1 MTAALP
7 FSERSGTMRRFCS
20 PLLPA
25 IAALLFGG
33 SIVSAEEAAGP
44 PALIAIADPS
54 EALTF
59 ARVSIEGTAQLLA
72 VTAYEGETV
81 SGVVLTGAPD
91 DPITAFQ
98 ALGFNGL
105 DALIAAAGASI
116 ETPASSLLMPVA
128 LTDRHIA
135 AGTNF
140 PEHAEEATVEDG
152 PFLFTKAV
160 QPTGRG
166 TLAYS
171 DAWLLDYEVEL
182 CFVGFDVIELNS
194 PPEHVGLF
202 LCNDFTDRA
211 ALLRHLDPFDPA
223 SGKGFTTGKSAPG
236 FMPIGDLFVIPRDRN
251 SFVPDIELTLFVDGI
266 ERQRAFQKQA
276 VWDFDE
282 MLVQINERRDVVW
295 DYRGAPVMLPLED
308 GAIPLRTAVLGGTPS
323 GTIFQGEIGFTVYI
337 RAAFSW
343 LFGGWDKSIIDWV
356 IETIIADAK
365 VSDTFLKPG
374 NLVVLQAD
382 KLGRV
387 ATEIVAP

>member
-1 MTAALP
+1 M
-7 FSERSGTMRRFCS
+7 MREFCS
-20 PLLPA
+20 PA
-25 IAALLFGG
+25 FAAFAALLFGT
-33 SIVSAEEAAGP
+33 SLASAEGVAVP
-44 PALIAIADPS
+44 PATVAIADPS

-59 ARVSIEGTAQLLA
+59 ARILIDGEAQLLA
-72 VTAYEGETV
+72 VSAYEDGTV
-81 SGVVLTGAPD
+81 SGLVLTGAPE
-91 DPITAFQ
+91 DPISAFQ
-98 ALGFNGL
+98 ALGFDGL
-105 DALIAAAGASI
+105 DMLISEAGARI
-116 ETPASSLLMPVA
+116 ETPASELLMPVA

-182 CFVGFDVIELNS
+182 CFVGFEVIDLNS

-236 FMPIGDLFVIPRDRN
+236 FMPIGDLFVIPRDRK
-251 SFVPDIELTLFVDGI
+251 SFVPEIELTLFVDGI

-282 MLVQINERRDVVW
+282 MLVQIDQRRDVVW
-295 DYRGAPVMLPLED
+295 DYRGEPIMLPLKE
-308 GAIPLRTAVLGGTPS
+308 GSIPLRTALLGGTPS

-343 LFGGWDKSIIDWV
+343 LIGGWNKSIIDWV
-356 IETIIADAK
+356 IETIIDDAK
-365 VSDTFLKPG
+365 ASGVFLEPG
-374 NLVVLQAD
+374 NQVVLQAD

-387 ATEIVAP
+387 VTEIVAP

>member
-1 MTAALP
+1 MLAAL
-7 FSERSGTMRRFCS
+7 
-20 PLLPA
+20 
-25 IAALLFGG
+25 AALLLGT
-33 SIVSAEEAAGP
+33 SLVSAEDVGGP
-44 PALIAIADPS
+44 PATIAIADPS
-54 EALTF
+54 DALTF
-59 ARVSIEGTAQLLA
+59 ARVSIDGQPQLLA
-72 VTAYEGETV
+72 VSAYEEGTV
-81 SGVVLTGAPD
+81 FGVILTGAPD
-91 DPITAFQ
+91 DPIAAFK
-98 ALGFNGL
+98 ALDFVGL
-105 DALIAAAGASI
+105 DALMAEAGARI
-116 ETPASSLLMPVA
+116 EIPATDLLMPVA

-160 QPTGRG
+160 QPTGHG
-166 TLAYS
+166 TLTYS

-182 CFVGFDVIELNS
+182 CFVGFDTIDLNS

-236 FMPIGDLFVIPRDRN
+236 FMPIGDLFVIPRDRT
-251 SFVPDIELTLFVDGI
+251 SFVPDIELTLFVDGL

-276 VWDFDE
+276 VWDLDE
-282 MLVQINERRDVVW
+282 MLVQIDQRRDVVW
-295 DYRGAPVMLPLED
+295 DYRGEPVMLPLEE
-308 GAIPLRTAVLGGTPS
+308 GSIPLRTALLGGTPS
-323 GTIFQGEIGFTVYI
+323 GTIFQGEIGFSVYV

-343 LFGGWDKSIIDWV
+343 LLGGWDKSIIERV

-365 VSDTFLKPG
+365 ASDTFLKPG
-374 NLVVLQAD
+374 NVVVLHAD

-387 ATEIVAP
+387 VTEIVAP

>member
-1 MTAALP
+1 MISALP
-7 FSERSGTMRRFCS
+7 IIESSRMMRQVCS
-20 PLLPA
+20 PFL
-25 IAALLFGG
+25 AAVAVFLFGT
-33 SIVSAEEAAGP
+33 SLVSAEEGAGP
-44 PALIAIADPS
+44 TATVVIADPS

-59 ARVSIEGTAQLLA
+59 ARVSIDGGPQLLA
-72 VTAYEGETV
+72 VSAYEEGIV

-98 ALGFNGL
+98 ALGFDGL
-105 DALIAAAGASI
+105 DALMSEAGARI
-116 ETPASSLLMPVA
+116 ETSASALLMPVA
-128 LTDRHIA
+128 LGDRHIA

-171 DAWLLDYEVEL
+171 DEWLLDYEVEL
-182 CFVGFDVIELNS
+182 CFVGFEVIDLNS

-236 FMPIGDLFVIPRDRN
+236 FLPIGDLFVIPRERK

-276 VWDFDE
+276 VWDFEE
-282 MLVQINERRDVVW
+282 MLVQIDQRRGMVW
-295 DYRGAPVMLPLED
+295 DYRGEPVMLPLEE
-308 GAIPLRTAVLGGTPS
+308 GTIPLRTALLGGTPS
-323 GTIFQGEIGFTVYI
+323 GTIFQGEIGFSVYI

-343 LFGGWDKSIIDWV
+343 LFGGWDRSVVDWV
-356 IETIIADAK
+356 IETIIADARA
-365 VSDTFLKPG
+365 SNTFLKPG
-374 NLVVLQAD
+374 NVVVLQAD
-382 KLGRV
+382 KLGIV
-387 ATEIVAP
+387 HTEIVAP